1 MTRAAQFNILIA
13 VLALLLVAAILA
25 SLQMGSFPLRFPDL
39 VEIVRGH
46 ATPQQELVL
55 YSMRLP
61 RLLLAMLVGTGLA
74 LSGAVLQAVLRN
86 DLADPGLL
94 GLSAGAGLTVMA
106 LLYLQQQ
113 GIWVSASLRPFAA
126 FAGAALA
133 ATLIYQLARKAGS
146 TNPSRILLTGIAVNA
161 GLSAITLVLAMR
173 LDRGLYD
180 QAIVWLSG
188 SLSGKTYRD
197 ITLLLPWFIIVV
209 PVLAWRVKVLD
220 VLCLGDEAATAL
232 GIVVDRQRVLLI
244 ASAVVLTA
252 ASVALTG
259 GIGFIGLIAP
269 HMCRRL
275 VGPRHA
281 YLLPSCALCGAILVL
296 SADTVGRTILAPIEI
311 PAGIFAAMIGAP
323 YFLYLLMKTSR

>member
-13 VLALLLVAAILA
+13 VLALLLTAAILA

-39 VEIVRGH
+39 LDMARGR

-61 RLLLAMLVGTGLA
+61 RLLLAMLVGAGLA

-113 GIWVSASLRPFAA
+113 GILVSASLRPVAA

-146 TNPSRILLTGIAVNA
+146 ANPSRILLTGIAVNA

-180 QAIVWLSG
+180 QAVVWLSG

-197 ITLLLPWFIIVV
+197 IVMLLPWFIIVV
-209 PVLAWRVKVLD
+209 PLLLWRVKVLD

-232 GIVVDRQRVLLI
+232 GIRVDRQRLFLI

-281 YLLPSCALCGAILVL
+281 YLLPASALCGAILVL